1 MKIRPRSHRLIAAS
15 CGLKSE
21 QTISR
26 SQSYN
31 LVRAVLI
38 LTDLKTIA
46 SCVCCM
52 EQCVR
57 FCCLLEFVIFFIF
70 FSQIVNVIVRS
81 EPKSTFFFT
90 GFGMGNWD
98 RECLLCCV
106 PLSSPLPF
114 LPLPLPLSFSL
125 PCAFNACAD
134 HLGFTTLKVSEV

>member
-38 LTDLKTIA
+38 LTDLKPLLLV
-46 SCVCCM
+46 CVVWNNV
-52 EQCVR
+52 CV
-57 FCCLLEFVIFFIF
+57 LLPAGIRDFFIF
-70 FSQIVNVIVRS
+70 FFFQIVNVIVRS

-90 GFGMGNWD
+90 GFGMGNGD
-98 RECLLCCV
+98 RQCLLFCA

-114 LPLPLPLSFSL
+114 LPLPLSFSL